1 MKKWNFSSATYLGK
15 PSGDVQITE
24 KVDSQNFLRISEQN
38 FGIVVCNA
46 AACFKF
52 FFGKRSSQNSVYVL
66 TRSIAISAE
75 VFCLRT
81 EGTIL
86 VAFVPQPAIQ

>member
-1 MKKWNFSSATYLGK
+1 VQHIWASRQAMFKSPKKLTLKISFGFPN
-15 PSGDVQITE
+15 
-24 KVDSQNFLRISEQN
+24 RISEQLCV
-38 FGIVVCNA
+38 IYA

-52 FFGKRSSQNSVYVL
+52 FFGKRSSQNSVFVL